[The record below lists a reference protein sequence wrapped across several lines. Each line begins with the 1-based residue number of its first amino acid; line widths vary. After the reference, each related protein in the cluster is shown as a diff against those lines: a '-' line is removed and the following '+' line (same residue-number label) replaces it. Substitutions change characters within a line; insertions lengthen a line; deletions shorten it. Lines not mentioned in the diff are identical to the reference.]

1 MTAGII
7 LNISIIFVFKYLN
20 FAVDNMNAI
29 FGMSISIPTI
39 ALPIGISFFIFQS
52 LSYLVDVYRGK
63 SEVQKNLLNVGL
75 YISFFP
81 QLIAGPIVRYETISH
96 QIDYRKE
103 TFDDFAEGVSRFI
116 IGLAKKVIISNNI
129 ALVADAAFDLLESGT
144 FMETEAELTAGM
156 AWIGALAY
164 TFQIYFD
171 FSGYSDMAI
180 GLGRMFGFKFL
191 ENFNYPYISRSVT
204 EFWRRW
210 HISLGVWFR
219 DYLYIPLGGN
229 RVVKSR
235 HIFNLF
241 TVWLCTGIWHGA
253 NWTFIAWGLLY
264 FVFQCFE
271 KRTGLDKDSNKPV
284 REILRYVYTALVVI
298 IGWVIFRADSLS
310 EAFAYIAKMFIWNGD
325 VFFGD
330 AALFSF
336 REYGVYFLMAV
347 ICSFP
352 VIPRLKKLFKAGSK
366 SMGFINAAAA
376 IGLMA
381 LFVLSM
387 SYLVKGSYN
396 PFIYFNF

>member
-1 MTAGII
+1 
-7 LNISIIFVFKYLN
+7 
-20 FAVDNMNAI
+20 MNAI
-29 FGMSISIPTI
+29 FGMTISIPTI
-39 ALPIGISFFIFQS
+39 DIPIGISFFIFQS

-144 FMETEAELTAGM
+144 FMGTEAELTAGM

-253 NWTFIAWGLLY
+253 NWTFIFW
-264 FVFQCFE
+264 
-271 KRTGLDKDSNKPV
+271 
-284 REILRYVYTALVVI
+284 
-298 IGWVIFRADSLS
+298 
-310 EAFAYIAKMFIWNGD
+310 
-325 VFFGD
+325 
-330 AALFSF
+330 
-336 REYGVYFLMAV
+336 
-347 ICSFP
+347 
-352 VIPRLKKLFKAGSK
+352 
-366 SMGFINAAAA
+366 GFIHGMLQCIEKILGIDPKGKYSNHPLFRKLTPIRILITFLLVNFAWILFRLPSLEVAN
-376 IGLMA
+376 IVFSKIFTWEGSGLFLPSNSTLAFMLIA
-381 LFVLSM
+381 LTIVISKEICEEYFSKIQLFNNQNVVVRWS
-387 SYLVKGSYN
+387 SYLIIITLIMLCGVFDSSQ
-396 PFIYFNF
+396 FIYVKF

>member
-1 MTAGII
+1 M
-7 LNISIIFVFKYLN
+7 
-20 FAVDNMNAI
+20 
-29 FGMSISIPTI
+29 
-39 ALPIGISFFIFQS
+39 
-52 LSYLVDVYRGK
+52 
-63 SEVQKNLLNVGL
+63 
-75 YISFFP
+75 
-81 QLIAGPIVRYETISH
+81 
-96 QIDYRKE
+96 
-103 TFDDFAEGVSRFI
+103 
-116 IGLAKKVIISNNI
+116 
-129 ALVADAAFDLLESGT
+129 
-144 FMETEAELTAGM
+144 
-156 AWIGALAY
+156 
-164 TFQIYFD
+164 
-171 FSGYSDMAI
+171 
-180 GLGRMFGFKFL
+180 
-191 ENFNYPYISRSVT
+191 
-204 EFWRRW
+204 
-210 HISLGVWFR
+210 
-219 DYLYIPLGGN
+219 
-229 RVVKSR
+229 
-235 HIFNLF
+235 
-241 TVWLCTGIWHGA
+241 
-253 NWTFIAWGLLY
+253 
-264 FVFQCFE
+264 FQCFE

-310 EAFAYIAKMFIWNGD
+310 EAFAYIAKMFIWSGD